1 MIKNGKAIIKGGKR
15 IKENVIK
22 HTKGVIKHT
31 KEIEEEARRFRKEVQ
46 KNIATAI
53 LAAFGFII
61 ALVWRDAIQESID
74 KLLKVF
80 NLTGTGYFYKILT
93 AIIITIICAFGIM
106 QVSKWAEKEEPK

>member
-22 HTKGVIKHT
+22 HTKA
-31 KEIEEEARRFRKEVQ
+31 IEEEARRFRKEVQ

-93 AIIITIICAFGIM
+93 AIIMTIICAFGIM